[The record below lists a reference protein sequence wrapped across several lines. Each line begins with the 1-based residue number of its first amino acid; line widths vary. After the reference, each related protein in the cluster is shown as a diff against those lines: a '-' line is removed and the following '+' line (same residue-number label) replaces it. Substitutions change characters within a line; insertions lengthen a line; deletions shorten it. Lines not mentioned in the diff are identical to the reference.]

1 MAERNSKDLVTQLT
15 DLSEAAIQKLSEAPG
30 ADKAVQ
36 AIKKLAE
43 RVDELSRRTKG
54 YEELEHRLTLLEK
67 KVSRLAKAS
76 STTAGESHSS
86 TSHKSE
92 QQPAGHVGR
101 RVEPGEDEKHD
112 RGDEPHHERRPRPRP
127 RRCEGDRDER
137 ASQRVPARPRRI
149 ERR

>member
-1 MAERNSKDLVTQLT
+1 MTEKNSKDLVTQLT
-15 DLSEAAIQKLSEAPG
+15 DLSEAAIQKLAEAPG

-36 AIKKLAE
+36 AVKKLAE

-76 STTAGESHSS
+76 SATGGESRSS

-92 QQPAGHVGR
+92 
-101 RVEPGEDEKHD
+101 
-112 RGDEPHHERRPRPRP
+112 
-127 RRCEGDRDER
+127 
-137 ASQRVPARPRRI
+137 
-149 ERR
+149 